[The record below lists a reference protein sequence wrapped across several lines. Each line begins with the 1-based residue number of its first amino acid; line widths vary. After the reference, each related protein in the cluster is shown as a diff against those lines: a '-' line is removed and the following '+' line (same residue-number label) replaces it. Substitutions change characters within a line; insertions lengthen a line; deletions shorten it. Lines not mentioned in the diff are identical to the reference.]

1 MNTPTTQMYTH
12 TPTQVVR
19 AASGIDFGYR
29 RVGNRGGTTLLL
41 VNYFAANM
49 DDWDPL
55 IVDGLATDRDVIAF
69 DYPGIGSSTGTPPA
83 TVAELAV
90 DCVGFLDALGL
101 TTVDVLGFSLGGM
114 VAQQMASSHPEMVR
128 RMILCGTG
136 PRGGEKLTFT
146 ELSIDDLKDPA
157 ALILKSFFTPSAAS
171 QAAGH
176 AYLDRLMRPE
186 VGRDTPVTR
195 TAATAQL
202 RAIRDWGEQR
212 HHSALSGL
220 PITGRYAMLGT
231 IRQPTLIVHGT
242 EDVVVDPVNAF
253 ILEEH
258 LCDARLLM
266 LPDASHGAQSQH
278 AELFLADARLLL
290 NS

>member
-29 RVGNRGGTTLLL
+29 QVGNRGGTTLLL
-41 VNYFAANM
+41 ANYFAANM

-69 DYPGIGSSTGTPPA
+69 DYPGIGSSTGTTPA

-114 VAQQMASSHPEMVR
+114 VAQQMASSHPEMLR

-136 PRGGEKLTFT
+136 PRGGEKMTFT
-146 ELSIDDLKDPA
+146 ELSIDDLNDPV
-157 ALILKSFFTPSAAS
+157 ALLLNAFFTPSDAS
-171 QAAGH
+171 QAAGP
-176 AYLDRLMRPE
+176 AYRARLNRRE
-186 VGRDTPVTR
+186 ADRDTPVPPP
-195 TAATAQL
+195 AAAAQL
-202 RAIRDWGEQR
+202 RAIREWGEIPT
-212 HHSALSGL
+212 AD
-220 PITGRYAMLGT
+220 RYAMLRT
-231 IRQPTLIVHGT
+231 IRQPTLIVHGAK
-242 EDVVVDPVNAF
+242 DIVVDSVN
-253 ILEEH
+253 
-258 LCDARLLM
+258 
-266 LPDASHGAQSQH
+266 
-278 AELFLADARLLL
+278 
-290 NS
+290 